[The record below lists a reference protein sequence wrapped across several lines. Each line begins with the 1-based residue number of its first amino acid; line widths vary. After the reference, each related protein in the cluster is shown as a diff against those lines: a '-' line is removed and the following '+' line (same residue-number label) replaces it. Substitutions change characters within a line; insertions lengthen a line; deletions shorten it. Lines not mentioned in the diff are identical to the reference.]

1 MMKNFGSNG
10 RLGNQIFQY
19 LFLWS
24 LAKIYNNYFYLPIT
38 PSFNDIFD
46 IKYLSYSNIE
56 LFNTASKDI
65 INIHEKSDYLV
76 QNFSID
82 IMNNYDF
89 NGYFQNIS
97 YFWKNIKYIISNE
110 LVFKNKILLENI
122 EKLKTINR
130 IDDLCA
136 VHIRLT
142 DYIKFSDTFIQLD
155 SDYYKKSMQLVL
167 SDKPNTKF
175 LIYSDDI
182 KLCQTKYKDISNIK
196 FMTNNSDIDDFYQI
210 SLCGSK
216 IISNSTF
223 SLTACLLDKNIQ
235 KSTVIYPKKWLHKT
249 NLNPIG
255 ETKIKNWL
263 AV

>member
-24 LAKIYNNYFYLPIT
+24 LSKSYNSYFYLPIVS
-38 PSFNDIFD
+38 SFHNIFD

-56 LFNTASKDI
+56 LFDTTSKNTI
-65 INIHEKSDYLV
+65 VINETSDYLMQDLNV
-76 QNFSID
+76 DNI
-82 IMNNYDF
+82 NNYDF
-89 NGYFQNIS
+89 SGYFQNIS
-97 YFWKNIKYIISNE
+97 YFWKNIKHIIHNE
-110 LVFKNKILLENI
+110 LVFRDEILLSNI
-122 EKLKTINR
+122 KKLEKINR
-130 IDDLCA
+130 LDDLCA

-142 DYIKFSDTFIQLD
+142 DYIKFSDTFVQLD
-155 SDYYKKSMQLVL
+155 SDYYKKSMQLIL
-167 SDKPNTKF
+167 STKPNTKF
-175 LIYSDDI
+175 LVYSDDI
-182 KLCQTKYKDISNIK
+182 KSCRTKYKDISNIK